1 MEYDIDKLIV
11 EMDFNSLKM
20 SSCKNG
26 LLLTNQEV
34 EVLRRYDID
43 YESCSS
49 LKDVL
54 FKIEDV
60 LSLEV
65 IDDAMDLENISQ
77 SIAERDYYQNTNKW
91 GIYIINYMLDKL
103 NKLEKKDVIL
113 GAGDKIVEEL
123 INNKDLDDSERLMA
137 IEYAVAK
144 LNNIL
149 YNISGDE
156 KE

>member
-20 SSCKNG
+20 ASCKNG

-43 YESCSS
+43 YESRSS

-77 SIAERDYYQNTNKW
+77 SIAERDYYQNTNK
-91 GIYIINYMLDKL
+91 
-103 NKLEKKDVIL
+103 
-113 GAGDKIVEEL
+113 
-123 INNKDLDDSERLMA
+123 
-137 IEYAVAK
+137 
-144 LNNIL
+144 
-149 YNISGDE
+149 
-156 KE
+156 

>member
-20 SSCKNG
+20 ASCKNG

-137 IEYAVAK
+137 IECAVAK

>member
-1 MEYDIDKLIV
+1 M
-11 EMDFNSLKM
+11 
-20 SSCKNG
+20 
-26 LLLTNQEV
+26 
-34 EVLRRYDID
+34 
-43 YESCSS
+43 
-49 LKDVL
+49 
-54 FKIEDV
+54 
-60 LSLEV
+60 
-65 IDDAMDLENISQ
+65 
-77 SIAERDYYQNTNKW
+77 
-91 GIYIINYMLDKL
+91 NYMLDKL

-156 KE
+156 KEQIISIFFVIILVVIDNDIFRLQCYYSSK

>member
-1 MEYDIDKLIV
+1 MEYDIDKLIG

-20 SSCKNG
+20 ASCKNG

-49 LKDVL
+49 LTYVL

-65 IDDAMDLENISQ
+65 VDDAMDLENISQ
-77 SIAERDYYQNTNKW
+77 SIAERDYYQNTNK
-91 GIYIINYMLDKL
+91 
-103 NKLEKKDVIL
+103 
-113 GAGDKIVEEL
+113 
-123 INNKDLDDSERLMA
+123 
-137 IEYAVAK
+137 
-144 LNNIL
+144 
-149 YNISGDE
+149 
-156 KE
+156 